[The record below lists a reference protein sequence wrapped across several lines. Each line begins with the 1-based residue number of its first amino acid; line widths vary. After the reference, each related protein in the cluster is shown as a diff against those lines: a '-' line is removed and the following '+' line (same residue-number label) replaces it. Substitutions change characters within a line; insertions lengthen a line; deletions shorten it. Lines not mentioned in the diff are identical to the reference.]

1 MTLSHEVF
9 ANPQKG
15 IMIRVAKFGLALFVF
30 TAGVAGLVSCETVSH
45 QAAPEPVSAARGK
58 DIYQRHCSGCHAIHG
73 TGDAFLA
80 VPALAGQRL
89 EYLRRQIELFATDE
103 RHNSQMRWAFDRV
116 SINTPQAALDVATY
130 LSELP
135 VPQFADGDPRHRVQG
150 QARFAASCS
159 VCHGT
164 EAEGSADGS
173 IPSLRAQHDSYLVN
187 RLRKFAST
195 RPMGE
200 VGAHALDDD
209 SIIAISAYLSSL
221 RGVNIRS
228 PSPLNP

>member
-1 MTLSHEVF
+1 MNR
-9 ANPQKG
+9 A
-15 IMIRVAKFGLALFVF
+15 AKFGLALMF
-30 TAGVAGLVSCETVSH
+30 TTSIAGLVSCETVPDR
-45 QAAPEPVSAARGK
+45 AGPEAVSAARGK
-58 DIYQRHCSGCHAIHG
+58 DIYQRHCSGCHAIRG

-80 VPALAGQRL
+80 VPALAGQHL

-103 RHNSQMRWAFDRV
+103 RHSSQMRWAFDRV
-116 SINTPQAALDVATY
+116 SMNTPQAALDVATY

-135 VPQFADGDPRHRVQG
+135 VLQIADGDPRHSVQG
-150 QARFAASCS
+150 EARFAASCS
-159 VCHGT
+159 ACHGI

-195 RPMGE
+195 RPMVE
-200 VGAHALDDD
+200 VGAHAMDDA

-228 PSPLNP
+228 HSQLNL